1 MIIRSDL
8 LRIIEDQQ
16 QAFQRKGMVER
27 IAKIPEGSNR
37 IVIVTGIRRCGKST
51 LARQLFIPSAD
62 ALYINFED
70 PRLIE
75 FDLQDFERLES
86 VFIEKSKSHLI
97 LDEVQNIPD
106 WERYARIAHE
116 KGISLIITGSNA
128 SMLSRELGT
137 RLTGRYM
144 QMELFPF
151 NYHEFLQFFDLMA
164 GVESLDK
171 FLEMGGFPEFLAEPD
186 TDYHRTLL
194 RDILTRDIAV
204 RRNIT
209 NEQQLMRLAVHL
221 LSNIGKEFSYNR
233 LMKAL
238 DFKSVRTV
246 IDYCD
251 YMTESYVI
259 GIIPLF
265 SNSASKQAVNPKKV
279 YCIDTALARSNSL
292 SFSKDWGRRL
302 ENMVYCKLRQEFNE
316 IFYFKSDKSECDF
329 VAKNNEAIEV
339 AVQVCWEVNAENIQR
354 ELSGLKNAA
363 KQTGAA
369 NAIIITYNQEDTLDG
384 VELIPAW
391 KWL

>member
-1 MIIRSDL
+1 MITRSDL

-16 QAFQRKGMVER
+16 QAFLRKGMVDR
-27 IAKIPEGSNR
+27 IAKIPVGSKR

-51 LARQLFIPSAD
+51 LARQLFIQSED
-62 ALYINFED
+62 ALYVNFED
-70 PRLIE
+70 PRLVE
-75 FDLQDFERLES
+75 FDLHDFERLES
-86 VFIEKSKSHLI
+86 VFVEMNKSHLI

-151 NYHEFLQFFDLMA
+151 NYQEFLRFFDLKA
-164 GVESLDK
+164 GVDGLDK
-171 FLEMGGFPEFLAEPD
+171 FLELGGFPEFLAEPD

-233 LMKAL
+233 LMKML

-251 YMTESYVI
+251 YMTESYII

-265 SNSASKQAVNPKKV
+265 SISPSKQTVNPKKV

-302 ENMVYCKLRQEFNE
+302 ENMVYCKLRQEYKE
-316 IFYFKSDKSECDF
+316 IFYYKSNKSECDF
-329 VAKNNEAIEV
+329 VAKSTEAIEV
-339 AVQVCWEVNAENIQR
+339 VVQVCWEVNSENIQR
-354 ELSGLKNAA
+354 EISGLKNAV
-363 KQTGAA
+363 KETGAT
-369 NAIIITYNQEDTLDG
+369 NAAIITYNQEDTLDG